1 MAEAESALEHADVV
15 IALQEAF
22 ADLIASEDVDV
33 LPREGES
40 GNDIAV
46 AGEQWT
52 LYLEGWPGPEVAF
65 IAVEDEPEEDAAPAE
80 VEQTWRAAIPESAL
94 AALADAD
101 RRLGGVLR
109 SLLIATGDPVSVSV
123 AENLPA

>member
-1 MAEAESALEHADVV
+1 MAEAAPDLEHADVV

-22 ADLIASEDVDV
+22 GDLIASEDVDV
-33 LPREGES
+33 LPNEGDS
-40 GNDIAV
+40 GSDIAV

-65 IAVEDEPEEDAAPAE
+65 IAVEDEPEDEATLAE
-80 VEQTWRAAIPESAL
+80 VEQIWRDAIPDSALSAL
-94 AALADAD
+94 AAAD

-109 SLLIATGDPVSVSV
+109 SALTASTDPVSMSV
-123 AENLPA
+123 AASLPA